1 MTSQQPQP
9 RTDRERIGRILAV
22 GTAVCMVLVTL
33 AVCIFVVPAYVAR
46 QVAGDVSRKMSEIIN
61 LQPRVTVNDVVVIHE
76 SKPIVEVALI
86 TRDIQVEHTVE
97 HSWMRSTKTLKMRA
111 IYRAKAGFK
120 LTGSPV
126 ELKVKRDW
134 LAWKMSLET
143 MLPEP
148 TVLSVDQI
156 RLEIIEDTDGYW
168 NKITSEDRQ
177 LAINEMRVKA
187 LAEIKKSGIRDDV
200 KKSVE
205 ERMAESVPKRADM
218 KFRYNP

>member
-1 MTSQQPQP
+1 
-9 RTDRERIGRILAV
+9 
-22 GTAVCMVLVTL
+22 MVLATL

-76 SKPIVEVALI
+76 SKPIVEMALI
-86 TRDIQVEHTVE
+86 TRDIQIEHTVE

-111 IYRAKAGFK
+111 IYRAKAGFR

-126 ELKVKRDW
+126 ELKLKRDW
-134 LAWKMSLET
+134 MAWKMSLET
-143 MLPEP
+143 TLPEP
-148 TVLSVDQI
+148 TILSVEQV
-156 RLEIIEDTDGYW
+156 RLEFVEDEDGYW
-168 NKITSEDRQ
+168 NKITPEDRE

-187 LAEIKKSGIRDDV
+187 MAEIKKSGIRDDV
-200 KKSVE
+200 KKTVE
-205 ERMAESVPKRADM
+205 ERMAESIPKRTEM

>member
-1 MTSQQPQP
+1 MTGPEPQP
-9 RTDRERIGRILAV
+9 RTDRERIGRILAIS
-22 GTAVCMVLVTL
+22 TSICMVLSTL

-76 SKPIVEVALI
+76 SKPIVEMALI
-86 TRDIQVEHTVE
+86 TRDIQIEHTVE

-111 IYRAKAGFK
+111 IYRAKAGFR

-126 ELKVKRDW
+126 ELKLKRDW
-134 LAWKMSLET
+134 MAWKMSLET
-143 MLPEP
+143 TLPEP
-148 TVLSVDQI
+148 TILSVEQV
-156 RLEIIEDTDGYW
+156 RLEFVEDEDGYW
-168 NKITSEDRQ
+168 NKITPEDRE

-187 LAEIKKSGIRDDV
+187 MAEIKKSGIRDDV
-200 KKSVE
+200 KKTVE
-205 ERMAESVPKRADM
+205 ERMAESIPKRTEM

>member
-1 MTSQQPQP
+1 
-9 RTDRERIGRILAV
+9 
-22 GTAVCMVLVTL
+22 MVLSTL

-76 SKPIVEVALI
+76 SKPIVEMALI
-86 TRDIQVEHTVE
+86 TRDIQIEHTVE

-111 IYRAKAGFK
+111 IYRAKAGFR

-126 ELKVKRDW
+126 ELKLKRDW
-134 LAWKMSLET
+134 MAWKMSLET
-143 MLPEP
+143 TLPEP
-148 TVLSVDQI
+148 TILSVEQV
-156 RLEIIEDTDGYW
+156 RLEFVEDEDGYW
-168 NKITSEDRQ
+168 NKITPEDRE

-187 LAEIKKSGIRDDV
+187 MAEIKKSGIRDDV
-200 KKSVE
+200 KKTVE
-205 ERMAESVPKRADM
+205 ERMAESIPKRTEM